1 MRKHS
6 AEKPQGKNDDG
17 PKHIV
22 LKAVAQMIAYVA
34 SRAIWEWLS

>member
-1 MRKHS
+1 MRKQS
-6 AEKPQGKNDDG
+6 VEKPQGKNDDG

-22 LKAVAQMIAYVA
+22 LKAVAQIFGYVV